1 MKIITVYDPPMCCST
16 GVCGTDVDAELA
28 AFAGFLEKLR
38 GKANVTRY
46 NLGQQ
51 PLAFVENPLVKGL
64 LDKEGADAL
73 PAVIVDGEVLCSGRY
88 PDGAEQAALLTE

>member
-1 MKIITVYDPPMCCST
+1 MCCST
-16 GVCGTDVDAELA
+16 GVCGTDVDPELA

-38 GKANVTRY
+38 GKARVTRY

-51 PLAFVENPLVKGL
+51 PLPFVENPLVKGL

-73 PAVIVDGEVLCSGRY
+73 PVVIVDGEILCNGRY
-88 PDGAEQAALLTE
+88 PDGAEQASLLGE